1 MHKFIRFF
9 SILSLAFVFGAA
21 VANAQSVT
29 KVDADIPLA
38 FGVGEITLGPGKYN
52 IDVVASGAGTAT
64 VRISQKDGSG
74 TWTVLGLMNGSTV
87 QGKAE
92 LVFDRYGAQRVLRQI
107 NLNDNGVALAS
118 NGSRKLR
125 LARDT
130 STKQASEIVG
140 LN

>member
-1 MHKFIRFF
+1 MHKLIRFF
-9 SILSLAFVFGAA
+9 SILSFAVVFGAA

-29 KVDADIPLA
+29 KVDADIPFA
-38 FGVGEITLGPGKYN
+38 FSVGETTLAAGQYDIG
-52 IDVVASGAGTAT
+52 VTASGAGTAT

-74 TWTVLGLMNGSTV
+74 TWTVLGLKNGATT

-92 LVFDRYGAQRVLRQI
+92 LVFDRNGDQRVLRQI
-107 NLNDNGVALAS
+107 NINGNGVSLAS

-130 STKQASEIVG
+130 RLETAAEIVG